1 MVTSCHFAN
10 FGEVGFRPPFFSPA
24 FLMSRNPQIDRIL
37 AIIEPVCVDA
47 GFEVVDVR
55 LLMEQGGW
63 VLRVCIDRPI
73 ADDADLSEVSE
84 DRVDLSECEEVS
96 RLLSAALDV
105 DDPIPQAYNLEISS
119 PGIDRP
125 LRTAAHFRRYAG
137 AEVKI
142 QLAVPLATAT
152 GERRNFRGVLLGCTG
167 EPGAEVVTVEVDGT
181 TEFALPLEDIDS
193 ARIVPDW
200 DDVMRGGSGV
210 SKPKAKG
217 GKGGKGTKAKNDAKN
232 DAKNTAK
239 RDAKKAKGAEPV
251 SAEPSEEPDDEAG
264 AEPSDE
270 LEDELPDELEDELED
285 ELSDDLGDDFDSG
298 EAHAS
303 PDSSPDQTPDVPSPN
318 HR

>member
-125 LRTAAHFRRYAG
+125 LRTAGHFRRYAG

-167 EPGAEVVTVEVDGT
+167 EPGAEVVNVEVDGT

-217 GKGGKGTKAKNDAKN
+217 GKVGKGKAKNDAKN
-232 DAKNTAK
+232 AAK
-239 RDAKKAKGAEPV
+239 RDAKKAKGAEFI
-251 SAEPSEEPDDEAG
+251 SAQPADEPADEAG

-270 LEDELPDELEDELED
+270 LEDELSDELEDELP
-285 ELSDDLGDDFDSG
+285 DDLGDDFDSG

>member
-152 GERRNFRGVLLGCTG
+152 GERRNFRGVLLGCSG
-167 EPGAEVVTVEVDGT
+167 EPGAEVVTVEVDGSS
-181 TEFALPLEDIDS
+181 EFELPLEDIDS
-193 ARIVPDW
+193 ARSVPDW
-200 DDVMRGGSGV
+200 VDVMRGGSGV
-210 SKPKAKG
+210 ARAKPGKAGKAKP
-217 GKGGKGTKAKNDAKN
+217 GKRPEHTSGDATKAARGRSE
-232 DAKNTAK
+232 AAHFT
-239 RDAKKAKGAEPV
+239 
-251 SAEPSEEPDDEAG
+251 PSSDPSSEDESPDDAQG
-264 AEPSDE
+264 APS
-270 LEDELPDELEDELED
+270 
-285 ELSDDLGDDFDSG
+285 
-298 EAHAS
+298 
-303 PDSSPDQTPDVPSPN
+303 DSSPDVP
-318 HR
+318 

>member
-152 GERRNFRGVLLGCTG
+152 GERRNFRGVLLGCSG
-167 EPGAEVVTVEVDGT
+167 EPGAEVVTIEVDGT

-217 GKGGKGTKAKNDAKN
+217 GKGGKGNKAKNDAKN
-232 DAKNTAK
+232 DAKLAAK
-239 RDAKKAKGAEPV
+239 RDVDAA
-251 SAEPSEEPDDEAG
+251 
-264 AEPSDE
+264 
-270 LEDELPDELEDELED
+270 
-285 ELSDDLGDDFDSG
+285 
-298 EAHAS
+298 EAHDAS

-318 HR
+318 LR

>member
-10 FGEVGFRPPFFSPA
+10 LVRWAFAHLFFRPQFESR
-24 FLMSRNPQIDRIL
+24 MSRNPQIDRII

-47 GFEVVDVR
+47 GFELVDVR

-63 VLRVCIDRPI
+63 VLRVCIDRPL
-73 ADDADLSEVSE
+73 AEGADLSEVSE

-125 LRTAAHFRRYAG
+125 LRTAAHFRRFEG

-142 QLAVPLATAT
+142 QLAVPLTTAT
-152 GERRNFRGVLLGCTG
+152 GERRNFRGVLLGCRG
-167 EPGAEVVTVEVDGT
+167 EAGAEVVAIEVDGT
-181 TEFALPLEDIDS
+181 SEFALPLEDIES

-200 DDVMRGGSGV
+200 DDVMRGGSGI
-210 SKPKAKG
+210 SRPKAKG
-217 GKGGKGTKAKNDAKN
+217 GKGAKGSKAKAKSEG
-232 DAKNTAK
+232 KK
-239 RDAKKAKGAEPV
+239 GKAKAAV
-251 SAEPSEEPDDEAG
+251 APSDLDPDSDSDEALD
-264 AEPSDE
+264 AI
-270 LEDELPDELEDELED
+270 
-285 ELSDDLGDDFDSG
+285 
-298 EAHAS
+298 
-303 PDSSPDQTPDVPSPN
+303 DSSPDQPTDVPSPN